1 MTDIY
6 FSCLK
11 VKLKK
16 TLLLSKIMPFLNA
29 LAIANLNLLEV
40 FDMPKNLFNETDVG
54 TVKIV
59 EVI

>member
-1 MTDIY
+1 
-6 FSCLK
+6 
-11 VKLKK
+11 
-16 TLLLSKIMPFLNA
+16 MPFLNA